1 MTDTTPE
8 VTDRDVY
15 ITRSFNAPREL
26 VWRFWTQPVHLASWF
41 GPTETTT
48 PVETISISLEEGG
61 SWNLAM
67 RDNVTGDLYPMN
79 TRFVTIREPEY
90 LEMVIDSADTNGL
103 GTLEQ
108 LRLRVTFHD
117 HGDKTRITLHQGPFT
132 EEQKQQTATGW
143 EQSFV
148 KLDAIFAEA
157 AS

>member
-1 MTDTTPE
+1 MTDTNAG
-8 VTDRDVY
+8 VTDRDVF
-15 ITRSFNAPREL
+15 ITRSFDAPREL
-26 VWRFWTQPVHLASWF
+26 VWKFWTEPEHLAQWF
-41 GPTETTT
+41 GPTDYST
-48 PVETISISLEEGG
+48 PVETISITLEEGG
-61 SWNLAM
+61 EWNLSM
-67 RDNVTGDLYPMN
+67 RDDATGTLYPMN

-132 EEQKQQTATGW
+132 DEQKQQTTTGW